1 MPETKKSPTGISP
14 KKLSNLKVVVL
25 CVAAATTFWIL
36 NALNK
41 DDYTT
46 IVDFPVEFEYNRE
59 NYMAV
64 KDLPKTVEIEISGNG
79 WDLLR
84 KYFNINNTPYT
95 IELENPSSQSYM
107 MTADLKRGLSE
118 FLSPTQLVSM
128 VQDSLDFEIDKIQT
142 IRLTPVLDSLSYTLG
157 KNYRMLDKPTFDPN
171 QITVKGPSSLLEV
184 LEGKYPVKLNESRIE
199 QDMSKEVNLEVPKEY
214 QGLFTI
220 EESSVVVTLDVVGF
234 FEGNKRLRVRKENFP
249 KNVSLEI
256 ENPTIMMYYLVD
268 ERKTE
273 ELKDIEFE
281 AVLDYSKRNK
291 QDSTISVQIKPL
303 PDYLDQVRVEPSL
316 LNLKYE

>member
-1 MPETKKSPTGISP
+1 MPEIKKSPTGISP

-46 IVDFPVEFEYNRE
+46 IVDFPVEFEYNHE
-59 NYMAV
+59 SYMAV

-128 VQDSLDFEIDKIQT
+128 VQDSLEFKIDKIQT
-142 IRLTPVLDSLSYTLG
+142 IRLTPVLDSMSYTLS
-157 KNYRMLDKPTFDPN
+157 KNYRMLDKPTFDPG
-171 QITVKGPSSLLEV
+171 QITVTGPTSLLDV
-184 LEGKYPVKLNESRIE
+184 LEGKYPVKLNESKIE

-214 QGLFTI
+214 QDILSI
-220 EESSVVVTLDVVGF
+220 KESSVVVTIDVVGF
-234 FEGNKRLRVRKENFP
+234 YDGNKRLRVRKENFP
-249 KNVSLEI
+249 KNVTLEI

-268 ERKTE
+268 ERRTE
-273 ELKDIEFE
+273 ELKEIEFE

-291 QDSTISVQIKPL
+291 QDSTISIQIKPL